1 MKAEAIARWMRES
14 ALQKNGYALLTAED
28 LAYHH
33 QELIKIYYHAG
44 RYAEGAR
51 DEAATD
57 AYLIFE
63 AVEYADN

>member
-1 MKAEAIARWMRES
+1 MKAEAIARWMRET

-28 LAYHH
+28 LADHH
-33 QELIKIYYHAG
+33 EELVKIYYHAG
-44 RYAEGAR
+44 RYTEGAR
-51 DEAATD
+51 DDAANS

>member
-1 MKAEAIARWMRES
+1 MKAEAIARWMRET

-28 LAYHH
+28 LAHH
-33 QELIKIYYHAG
+33 HEELVKIYYHAG

-51 DEAATD
+51 DDAANS